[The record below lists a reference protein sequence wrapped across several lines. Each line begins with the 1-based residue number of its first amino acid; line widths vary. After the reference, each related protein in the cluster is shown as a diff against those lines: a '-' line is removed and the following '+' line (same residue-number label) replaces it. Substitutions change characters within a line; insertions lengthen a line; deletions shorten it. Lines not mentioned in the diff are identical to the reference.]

1 MTTDETT
8 SHSAAP
14 PKNDGQAAG
23 YPRGGAID
31 GGRGFVATLSCI
43 LENSIVGCYAKL
55 INCILKTLWEN
66 GMKKIILSVARTK
79 VFCLLVGIMAAVT
92 FASEVSAQPLF
103 ARQTGMACS
112 ACHFQ
117 HFPMLNGFG
126 RAFKSAGYTM
136 MGAQEKVEGEGLAIP
151 NTLNI
156 TVLTTAG
163 YEKTNQAAGIGPK
176 KTTGDGAFYVPGTGG
191 ELSLFFGGRVSENAG
206 FLAELGMGG
215 PAAAATAARGSAKLP
230 ILFEVAAPQFK
241 VAEGTRAGV
250 VPFTTDAE
258 GASYGFEVLNTGAN
272 AVHQMSGMPGLN
284 GAHSAALSAQ
294 QYIGTAGSA
303 TGLALVANNPMGFI
317 NLTKYDQ
324 TGIARGTLAVLGSTY
339 IRVAGI
345 FDLAGWDAGAGIQ
358 IWRGNS
364 AVAGASTYADTRATA
379 IDGQM
384 QGALGNMPVG
394 FYASYAT
401 APAGTNTYNMDPAA
415 AVPPT
420 GSTIYGTATTVT
432 TIYGTA
438 TKSAFNI
445 SAEVGVIPEKV
456 TLGAAIRFGKSGVKV
471 GTASNASDNAI
482 MLIAT
487 YKLAQNMMASFSLTS
502 ASGEYWNAAH
512 QNALGSGTTT
522 INLFTLL

>member
-1 MTTDETT
+1 
-8 SHSAAP
+8 
-14 PKNDGQAAG
+14 
-23 YPRGGAID
+23 
-31 GGRGFVATLSCI
+31 
-43 LENSIVGCYAKL
+43 
-55 INCILKTLWEN
+55 
-66 GMKKIILSVARTK
+66 MKKIILSGARTK
-79 VFCLLVGIMAAVT
+79 VFCLLAGVMAAVT
-92 FASEVSAQPLF
+92 FASEVSALPLF
-103 ARQTGMACS
+103 ARQTGMVCS

-151 NTLNI
+151 NTLNMA
-156 TVLTTAG
+156 VLATAG

-176 KTTGDGAFYVPGTGG
+176 KTTGDGEFYVPGTGG

-206 FLAELGMGG
+206 FLAEIGTGG
-215 PAAAATAARGSAKLP
+215 AVAGTTITAAQSSAKLP
-230 ILFEVAAPQFK
+230 ILFEVAASQFK
-241 VAEGTRAGV
+241 VPEGTRVGV
-250 VPFTTDAE
+250 IPFTTDDH

-272 AVHQMSGMPGLN
+272 VVHQMSGTPGLN

-294 QYIGTAGSA
+294 QYIGTDGSA
-303 TGLALVANNPMGFI
+303 TGLAFVANNPTGFI

-324 TGIARGTLAVLGSTY
+324 TGIAGGALAVLGSTY
-339 IRVAGI
+339 VRVAGM

-364 AVAGASTYADTRATA
+364 AVAGASTYADTKATA

-384 QGALGNMPVG
+384 QGKLGVMPVG

-401 APAGTNTYNMDPAA
+401 APGGTNTYNMDPAA
-415 AVPPT
+415 AVLPLAVPPLKMH
-420 GSTIYGTATTVT
+420 
-432 TIYGTA
+432 GTA
-438 TKSAFNI
+438 TKSALNI

-471 GTASNASDNAI
+471 GAASNASDNAI

-502 ASGEYWNAAH
+502 ASGGYWDAAH

-522 INLFTLL
+522 FNLSTLF